1 MVQLSIFGPRAVVRG
16 AVFSLFW
23 KCTPGIIAYS
33 THIFTVK
40 ETMQGSGWKHGIPR
54 VLPPAL
60 IRNPALVPNA
70 VQVSATATNAM
81 KGLMA
86 SDPQR
91 AWGYF
96 NALHAG
102 GLADAFHFTIAI
114 PLCNTREGL
123 QRLVH
128 EMHDMMKGC
137 RAGHSGAR
145 ACLRT

>member
-1 MVQLSIFGPRAVVRG
+1 M
-16 AVFSLFW
+16 
-23 KCTPGIIAYS
+23 
-33 THIFTVK
+33 
-40 ETMQGSGWKHGIPR
+40 
-54 VLPPAL
+54 
-60 IRNPALVPNA
+60 PNA

-137 RAGHSGAR
+137 RAGQRGAR
-145 ACLRT
+145 ACLRSAFERDPRESARESVAQRVEPAFGVNPSRDGGNPHGSLFPPRVLDGFSH